1 MGGGREPEEADDE
14 ETKKA
19 EKRDGN
25 LQRLWKVC

>member
-1 MGGGREPEEADDE
+1 MGGRCEPEEADE
-14 ETKKA
+14 EEAKKA